1 MSTQI
6 IVPSRK
12 KIKKIMIIMSSGLT
26 SSLRYE
32 FDMNTLRQSE
42 DI

>member
-12 KIKKIMIIMSSGLT
+12 KIKKIMIIMSSGPQVY
-26 SSLRYE
+26 RYE
-32 FDMNTLRQSE
+32 FDMNTLMQSE